1 MNQYW
6 VVYEQSHELTRE
18 ILRCRRNGSHL
29 WKNEGGGYNDYTDTD
44 PEIVRPKDVD

>member
-18 ILRCRRNGSHL
+18 ISQCRRNGSHI
-29 WKNEGGGYNDYTDTD
+29 WNYTSGTYNDYTDTD
-44 PEIVRPKDVD
+44 PEIVRPEDID